1 MKSSESITNLAA
13 AFVKAQAEMSGA
25 KKSAKNPFF
34 KSNYANLEEV
44 ISCVKEPFANHG
56 LGFMQFPVSGEGSA
70 GVETVILHESGEWVS
85 GDFLLDCV
93 KSDPQG
99 MGSAVTYARRYG
111 LQSAVGLPSEDDD
124 GEGAM
129 KRKPQM
135 TKEDAVAK
143 LPGAK
148 TVDALGK
155 AWSSIPV
162 NLRQN
167 PDVESLKNI
176 RKGELTETK

>member
-44 ISCVKEPFANHG
+44 ISCVKEPFASHG

-143 LPGAK
+143 IEAAK
-148 TVDALGK
+148 TVEALVK
-155 AWSSIPV
+155 LWNSLPIDLKQNEAVKSAKDSS
-162 NLRQN
+162 
-167 PDVESLKNI
+167 
-176 RKGELTETK
+176 KGELTKTK